1 MELFCWR
8 FSKASSNMNEFSL
21 IIMPIKLITVKRKIY
36 IVLLLQSPSHELLRV
51 LCRQNKKR
59 APSKKASKPTA
70 KVQNCG

>member
-21 IIMPIKLITVKRKIY
+21 IIMPIKFITVKRKIY

-51 LCRQNKKR
+51 LRRQNKKR